1 MDGSFRESVV
11 YYILYGSDGSD
22 IYHLYGNF
30 LDETVQRKEVLIDWI
45 NSEIIVERSLPNI
58 SIN

>member
-11 YYILYGSDGSD
+11 YHILYGSDGSD

-45 NSEIIVERSLPNI
+45 NSEITVERSLPNI

>member
-11 YYILYGSDGSD
+11 YHILYGSDGSD

-45 NSEIIVERSLPNI
+45 NS
-58 SIN
+58 